1 MSTVLS
7 ADGTTIGFEAWG
19 EGAPLIMIDG
29 ATAYRA
35 MSQTAAQ
42 VGALLQDDF
51 RTYAYDRRGR
61 GESGDTPPYAV
72 QREIEDVAAL
82 IDEAGG
88 PAFVCGFS
96 SGAVLALDAAAA
108 GLPITRLALFEPP
121 FVVDDSR
128 PPGPA
133 DYVQRLDAA
142 VAAGRPGDAVELFM
156 TGAVGM
162 PAEAVAGLRQSP
174 FWPALEAVAHTI
186 AYDGR
191 IMGSTMSGQPLPAD
205 RWAAV
210 AAPTLV
216 MYGRGTE
223 PWLIAAA
230 RALAALLPTASLQA
244 VEGAQHNVEAD
255 VLAPALRR
263 FAAAGRGHAD
273 QHRRADR
280 DLPAGPL
287 GRSAHGSGSG
297 T

>member
-1 MSTVLS
+1 MTMSTVIS
-7 ADGTTIGFEAWG
+7 ADGTTIGYDARG
-19 EGAPLIMIDG
+19 EGQPLIMVDG

-35 MSQTAAQ
+35 VSPTSGQ
-42 VGALLQDDF
+42 VGELLRDEF

-72 QREIEDVAAL
+72 QREIEDLAAL
-82 IDEAGG
+82 IDEAGA
-88 PAFVCGFS
+88 PALVCGFS

-128 PPGPA
+128 PPRPV
-133 DYVQRLDAA
+133 DYVQRLDAS
-142 VAAGRPGDAVELFM
+142 VADGRPGDAVELFM

-162 PAEAVAGLRQSP
+162 PAEVIDGMRQSP
-174 FWPALEAVAHTI
+174 FWPALEGIAPTI

-210 AAPTLV
+210 GVPALV

-230 RALAALLPTASLQA
+230 RALAGLLPTASLQA
-244 VEGAQHNVEAD
+244 VEGAQHNVEAG
-255 VLAPALRR
+255 VLAPVLRQFALAEQ
-263 FAAAGRGHAD
+263 AAR
-273 QHRRADR
+273 
-280 DLPAGPL
+280 P
-287 GRSAHGSGSG
+287 
-297 T
+297 

>member
-1 MSTVLS
+1 MSTVTS
-7 ADGTTIGFEAWG
+7 ADGTTIGYDTWG
-19 EGAPLIMIDG
+19 DGQPLIMVDG

-35 MSQTAAQ
+35 VSQTSGQ
-42 VGALLQDDF
+42 VGALLRRDF
-51 RTYAYDRRGR
+51 RTFAYDRRGR

-72 QREIEDVAAL
+72 QREIEDLAAL

-133 DYVQRLDAA
+133 DYVERLDAA

-162 PAEAVAGLRQSP
+162 PAGAVAGLRQSP
-174 FWPALEAVAHTI
+174 FWPALEGVAPTI

-191 IMGSTMSGQPLPAD
+191 IMGSTMSGRPLPAD

-210 AAPTLV
+210 SVPTLV

-230 RALAALLPTASLQA
+230 RALAGLLPTASLRA
-244 VEGAQHNVEAD
+244 VEGAQHNAEPE
-255 VLAPALRR
+255 VLAPELRQFAL
-263 FAAAGRGHAD
+263 AGQATGH
-273 QHRRADR
+273 
-280 DLPAGPL
+280 
-287 GRSAHGSGSG
+287 
-297 T
+297 